1 MQLNAHIYKAVLDI
15 LTFDRFDSFS
25 SNCYQY
31 HNFYNLLL
39 SSPGETNLTYESIER
54 VVVNEDLTR
63 LRFTFLRNFSTKRQI
78 RYARILFFSIF

>member
-1 MQLNAHIYKAVLDI
+1 MQLKAHIYCAVLDI

-39 SSPGETNLTYESIER
+39 SSPGENNPKI
-54 VVVNEDLTR
+54 NEDLTR

-78 RYARILFFSIF
+78 RYARILSFSIF